1 MKKIV
6 LLVMVFITNYLGAQ
20 SVDPETFPALTSGI
34 GIKYLYTNTGGEG
47 KILVDSIKNYIHQFT
62 QNGLT
67 YTSSG
72 NTELGGILNQN
83 TTIEL
88 DGNIFIL
95 DDGFFGGNGTIF
107 GQGEV
112 YPFNTVSFGANKP
125 DMKTSVYSLSAIDGS
140 GSLQSR
146 IDILNNTTQKGVY
159 FAMEGD
165 TISGNVFANWRISD
179 DANGSY
185 VDFFADDARGF
196 YVEYLGGLDRDIFT
210 LKDILKYKQR
220 GLDFRLEL
228 TLPQFSDDADAGLA
242 GGLVAGEVYQTSGGG
257 AAPLNVA
264 GIVMIKQ

>member
-88 DGNIFIL
+88 DGYN
-95 DDGFFGGNGTIF
+95 FFLNNGYFTGNGTAS
-107 GQGEV
+107 GHANA
-112 YPFNTVSFGANKP
+112 PFNAFFMGANKP
-125 DMKTSVYSLSAIDGS
+125 DLQTSIAALSAIDGS
-140 GSLQSR
+140 GVLRSDLS
-146 IDILNNTTQKGVY
+146 INNNTTQKGVY